1 MCCRVLTDLK
11 WVILGDAEMI
21 SIAFGTFSDLPERVS
36 DGSDMFMKC
45 LLTLHL
51 MVSSSFVLVSPSSSF
66 LRTDARART
75 LQRAPRKSGKST
87 QAESL
92 RHGAEPVEGSKSI
105 ATAEIL
111 KKCAK
116 ENASLILIGSC
127 IFLPKVGPRKKES
140 YILKYCEQLRNLGL

>member
-1 MCCRVLTDLK
+1 MCCRILTDLK

-21 SIAFGTFSDLPERVS
+21 SIDFGTVSDLPERVS

-51 MVSSSFVLVSPSSSF
+51 TVSSSLVLVSPSSSF

-75 LQRAPRKSGKST
+75 LQRAPRKSGKFT

-92 RHGAEPVEGSKSI
+92 LQDAREKPANDVLPGGSNEPPLFPIQFQHNLSDFLKLLLNFLQN
-105 ATAEIL
+105 IL
-111 KKCAK
+111 
-116 ENASLILIGSC
+116 ASESC
-127 IFLPKVGPRKKES
+127 TE
-140 YILKYCEQLRNLGL
+140 

>member
-1 MCCRVLTDLK
+1 MLTDLK

-21 SIAFGTFSDLPERVS
+21 SIDFGTFSDLPERVS
-36 DGSDMFMKC
+36 DGNDMFMKC

-51 MVSSSFVLVSPSSSF
+51 IFLLLLFLSPLLLF

-105 ATAEIL
+105 ATAEI
-111 KKCAK
+111 
-116 ENASLILIGSC
+116 
-127 IFLPKVGPRKKES
+127 
-140 YILKYCEQLRNLGL
+140 